1 MRRPSLMDGT
11 PEDETEAGR
20 LVGTWSLVSFEV
32 VSEDDGAPLETPFGP
47 RPHGRLVFT
56 SNSRMIAVMKAS
68 GLRYGPSDAERAALH
83 RALAAYSGT
92 YRVEGD
98 RYITSVDVAANVYW
112 EGTEQVRKFRLEGN
126 RLTIDL
132 SGVRR
137 ADERVFWAPQ
147 DRGEVGERI
156 ALRLVL
162 EREG

>member
-1 MRRPSLMDGT
+1 MASPARNSAADGT
-11 PEDETEAGR
+11 EADR

-32 VSEDDGAPLETPFGP
+32 ITESDGAPMETPFGP

-56 SNSRMIAVMKAS
+56 SNGRMIAVMMAR

-83 RALAAYSGT
+83 RAMVAYSGI

-98 RYITSVDVAANVYW
+98 RFITSVDVASNMYW

-126 RLTIDL
+126 RVTIDL
-132 SGVRR
+132 SGVWR
-137 ADERVFWAPQ
+137 ADKRIFWAPQ

-156 ALRLVL
+156 AARLVW